1 MNKVFCI
8 GNGESRKGFN
18 LEILRPHGKIYGCNA
33 LYIDFT
39 PDVLTAVDQGI
50 CHEIYHSGYAE
61 KNKVYF
67 RNWTKLPA
75 NHYEMVL
82 YAGLT
87 KGEVENVKS
96 EWDGL
101 YENERGN
108 AKEFVMHGSN
118 MAGIVNI
125 IRKDK
130 SKYKERINKS
140 YAYISWISENDKSN
154 CITDVYDDG
163 RDRGWACGATT
174 GYIAVKNENPTDV
187 YLIGHDL
194 YSHTTKV
201 NNLYKG
207 TKNYVTTDHHPTPAL
222 NWIQQWSDLF
232 KEFPNINFYK
242 VNRYNDGRDDVSREI
257 PEWKDIK
264 NIKYIDYSTLDF
276 LSGK

>member
-1 MNKVFCI
+1 MSKVFCI
-8 GNGESRKGFN
+8 GNGESRKGFD
-18 LEILRPHGKIYGCNA
+18 LEALRPHGKIYGCNA
-33 LYIDFT
+33 LYRDFT

-87 KGEVENVKS
+87 KDEVDNVKS

-101 YENERGN
+101 YENQRGS

-140 YAYISWISENDKSN
+140 YAYVSWISENDKSN

-163 RDRGWACGATT
+163 RDRGWACGATS
-174 GYIAVKNENPTDV
+174 GFIAVKNENPTDV

-207 TKNYVTTDHHPTPAL
+207 TKNYVTPDHHPTPAL

-232 KEFPNINFYK
+232 NEFPNINFYK

-264 NIKYIDYSTLDF
+264 NIKYINYSTLDF